1 MSKVVVVWGY
11 AVELLASV
19 LVVTTLCLW
28 LTTDSLLG
36 FLRIAAIDI
45 ATLFGAV
52 MLAASLAFI
61 WTFFSKADTPF
72 YRWLDSKGAFLVY
85 LRAAA
90 YAVLVSLL
98 SMASLVIYKYAD
110 SRPLGL
116 AAAFLLVLALLNMYT
131 LVANVVGLMRLNAL
145 FMNKQ
150 RRDA

>member
-1 MSKVVVVWGY
+1 MNKMVIVWGY
-11 AVELLASV
+11 VVELLASV

-36 FLRIAAIDI
+36 FLSKAAVDI
-45 ATLFGAV
+45 ATLFGTV

-72 YRWLDSKGAFLVY
+72 YRWLDSKGAFMVY

-90 YAVLVSLL
+90 YAVLVSFL
-98 SMASLVIYKYAD
+98 STASLVIYRYAD
-110 SRPLGL
+110 SRLLGL

-131 LVANVVGLMRLNAL
+131 LVANVVGLMKLNAL
-145 FMNKQ
+145 FMRKQ
-150 RRDA
+150 RSDV